1 MRQYPSHRA
10 QRQNWEGLEQRRPP
24 HHLRRKQLARSRID
38 RRGSFRAVRAFVW
51 DSRPLRPGTIHV
63 VWTTL
68 DDAGRPTC
76 STIWAPLSRK
86 RAETKV
92 GLDSGPVLRCSLR
105 LRQGDSKA
113 RRLVSSTT
121 RGTRRV
127 RTGALA
133 APAVIARFHDSTS
146 CADQCPPAGRAHAR
160 ACRARLS
167 STAAAFSGGAREKS
181 RTIAVIA
188 CRARLSSTV
197 AAFSGG
203 AREKSRTIAVIPKQL
218 HFAGH
223 VFEA

>member
-1 MRQYPSHRA
+1 MTWRTACSDSPLPEEVHLRQSPSHRA
-10 QRQNWEGLEQRRPP
+10 QRQNWEGLEQLRPP
-24 HHLRRKQLARSRID
+24 HHLRRKQLARSRRD

-63 VWTTL
+63 AWTTL

-76 STIWAPLSRK
+76 ATTLGRVRRPCPEK
-86 RAETKV
+86 
-92 GLDSGPVLRCSLR
+92 GLENNRGGPGGPVRLAPECSLR
-105 LRQGDSKA
+105 LLQGGSRA

-133 APAVIARFHDSTS
+133 APAVIARFLDS

-160 ACRARLS
+160 
-167 STAAAFSGGAREKS
+167 
-181 RTIAVIA
+181 A

-218 HFAGH
+218 HFATWSVGN

>member
-133 APAVIARFHDSTS
+133 APAVIARFHDSVLRRPMPS
-146 CADQCPPAGRAHAR
+146 RRPSPRPRLPSSIEQCSGRLEWR
-160 ACRARLS
+160 S
-167 STAAAFSGGAREKS
+167 PREVTHDRS
-181 RTIAVIA
+181 HT
-188 CRARLSSTV
+188 
-197 AAFSGG
+197 
-203 AREKSRTIAVIPKQL
+203 
-218 HFAGH
+218 
-223 VFEA
+223 